1 MRLAIVGDGR
11 MGQALA
17 ALAVERGHAVHAV
30 IGRRDNPHGEAL
42 TRERLAGVEA
52 AIEFTAPD
60 AVVANLERLIEAG
73 IPTVTGTTGWSDEL
87 PRIARVIAERR
98 GALLHAANFSVAVQ
112 LFLRVARDLA
122 THFATHPDFDA
133 FILEEHHAAK
143 LDAPSGTAA
152 ELRGRLREADPGR
165 NFPITS
171 VRAGSIPG
179 THTVTYDGPH
189 DTVTLQHVARSRRG
203 FAAGALAAAEW
214 LPGRAGVYDFEAMLF
229 GGTG

>member
-11 MGQALA
+11 MGQAVA
-17 ALAVERGHAVHAV
+17 ALAVERGHVVHAV
-30 IGRRDNPHGEAL
+30 IGRRDNPNGEAL
-42 TRERLAGVEA
+42 TRERLAGVDV
-52 AIEFTAPD
+52 AIEFTRPD
-60 AVVANLERLIEAG
+60 AVVTNLQRLIEAG

-87 PRIARVIAERR
+87 PRISGLVAERR
-98 GALLHAANFSVAVQ
+98 GALLHAANFSVAMQ
-112 LFLRVARDLA
+112 LFLRTARDLA
-122 THFATHPDFDA
+122 TRFATHPDFDA

-143 LDAPSGTAA
+143 VDAPSGTAA
-152 ELRGRLREADPGR
+152 ELRARLRDADPGR
-165 NFPITS
+165 NYPITS

-189 DTVTLQHVARSRRG
+189 DTVTLRHLARSRRG

-214 LPGRAGVYDFEAMLF
+214 LPGRIGVYDFEAMLF